1 MWTFVQVQRRLSNFC
16 TTWHHV
22 VSISLCHHAIFSA
35 CVIQSVVFRQ
45 LGKRCLFTENLKE
58 TRTTQNKEDS
68 NFVNAVVLRHLKC
81 IKSLSLEG
89 ITPHMKVASCTEVWE
104 NHLILKI
111 LQESPLLYHPF
122 EYSWDGKDKGAGKC
136 YVARVLHFSTFAI
149 SYYWRN
155 FQFIDSQFKKPCRHH
170 HSTLGN
176 GWPKFVPGVVRFA
189 F

>member
-111 LQESPLLYHPF
+111 LQESPLLYHLLNIH
-122 EYSWDGKDKGAGKC
+122 EMEKIKGQVNVMLQGFC
-136 YVARVLHFSTFAI
+136 I
-149 SYYWRN
+149 SPLLPSV
-155 FQFIDSQFKKPCRHH
+155 IIGEI
-170 HSTLGN
+170 LGS
-176 GWPKFVPGVVRFA
+176 
-189 F
+189 